1 MGKNLVNAVNLP
13 SSKNFIIWPDNSI
26 NKINLINLLGEAYSK
41 GLSGKQEIIA
51 YQKVR
56 DPKLN
61 WDKIDNPQDEDYI
74 DKKRIFSYEQLNSF
88 YKTLEGVTGDYSP
101 EEEKERFNFVMFANE
116 KLGYLN
122 TIGHITYRDVF
133 N

>member
-1 MGKNLVNAVNLP
+1 M
-13 SSKNFIIWPDNSI
+13 
-26 NKINLINLLGEAYSK
+26 EAYSK

-74 DKKRIFSYEQLNSF
+74 DKK
-88 YKTLEGVTGDYSP
+88 
-101 EEEKERFNFVMFANE
+101 NFFLRAI
-116 KLGYLN
+116 K
-122 TIGHITYRDVF
+122 
-133 N
+133 